1 MFASPTILEPDSFK
15 NVPVRQIHQGEEVT
29 TNVLLRKVLAELV
42 KANSLKENPL
52 AAIHAERVIFN
63 NAGHIYRYWTI
74 CLGSSGLCLSVQHA
88 DWFYFLVQGACYGGI
103 AAIGQLQL
111 LQPFFGLG
119 LSVTLLH
126 EAVSSLMVFI
136 TLGVLLCVMGS
147 CKFSR

>member
-1 MFASPTILEPDSFK
+1 MLSASFLTMPATFTGIGRSAWVALGYVSLFSMLIGFIFWCK
-15 NVPVRQIHQGEEVT
+15 G
-29 TNVLLRKVLAELV
+29 LA
-42 KANSLKENPL
+42 
-52 AAIHAERVIFN
+52 
-63 NAGHIYRYWTI
+63 T
-74 CLGSSGLCLSVQHA
+74 
-88 DWFYFLVQGACYGGI
+88 GGI

-126 EAVSSLMVFI
+126 EAVSSLMLFI